1 VRARVGFLVV
11 SLVLVAVLVSF
22 ASGAS
27 ELVGKGLVRLVGMFG
42 QVVALVR
49 TNYVED
55 VPVDRLEVGAMTGL
69 VEAADP
75 GGSWVPDSGEA
86 AFAEVRG
93 RDVPAYGLV
102 LGKRAS
108 YPVVLEV
115 LPASAAEKA
124 GLRAGEMIE
133 RIGDEPVRA
142 RPLWRTRVILD
153 EAAKRGG
160 TVTLDVIDRQ
170 FEGERRVQLAA
181 VETPASAPRVV
192 EDEGV
197 PVVRVPVLGHQATSQ
212 LETALAALGSHP
224 AIVVDARGLALGDYA
239 AVPALAAVLA
249 GGDVSLTIGRK
260 DGQADTLRGSGPQ
273 RAWRVVVCIDPTTAG
288 PGEALALALKGRGAT
303 LVGLDSYGD
312 TGQRKAIPTRGGHL
326 WLADRWCVG
335 ADGKA
340 LLGEGIKPDDVVR
353 LRRGADA
360 ILQRALEI
368 ARGGTARKAA

>member
-170 FEGERRVQLAA
+170 FSATRPRPSSRRPWRRWAHTRRSSW
-181 VETPASAPRVV
+181 TPADWRSATTRRCPRSR
-192 EDEGV
+192 
-197 PVVRVPVLGHQATSQ
+197 PSWP
-212 LETALAALGSHP
+212 
-224 AIVVDARGLALGDYA
+224 
-239 AVPALAAVLA
+239 
-249 GGDVSLTIGRK
+249 
-260 DGQADTLRGSGPQ
+260 
-273 RAWRVVVCIDPTTAG
+273 
-288 PGEALALALKGRGAT
+288 GAT
-303 LVGLDSYGD
+303 F
-312 TGQRKAIPTRGGHL
+312 P
-326 WLADRWCVG
+326 
-335 ADGKA
+335 
-340 LLGEGIKPDDVVR
+340 
-353 LRRGADA
+353 
-360 ILQRALEI
+360 
-368 ARGGTARKAA
+368 